1 MTSAYRLTRR
11 VQFHETDAAGIVHFS
26 WFFRYMEEAEHALW
40 RAAGLSIAAPGAE
53 IGWPRVAASFDFMK
67 PLRFEDEF
75 EVRLWIAAKTK
86 KTIQY
91 KALIASAG
99 ETRASGSLTIACVS
113 RRPGE
118 PMKAI
123 NIPPEV
129 DSRLQVADGMDPE
142 SGIPNPKNA

>member
-53 IGWPRVAASFDFMK
+53 IGWPRVAASFEFTK

-91 KALIASAG
+91 KAVIASAG
-99 ETRASGSLTIACVS
+99 ETLASGSLTIACVAK
-113 RRPGE
+113 RPGE

-123 NIPPEV
+123 NIPPEI
-129 DSRLQVADGMDPE
+129 DSRLQVADDTKPE
-142 SGIPNPKNA
+142 SGIQNPKNA